1 MPSRARL
8 VLVIAIFLPLAT
20 LVALNMFRPA
30 AGLDLASPRPTWT
43 VRLNGLTGDV
53 VAVWVWTPRKSVL
66 TNVVLPAELRL
77 SPSCLLLQASNRPGN
92 PLKLVAT
99 HRQGG
104 IADIGWITTSNSITT
119 FVSTLGRVFPQI
131 GGFGTAVA
139 PFGSRPAF
147 EHPFALNFTGFEA
160 APEFPAGAAVTG
172 PNR

>member
-92 PLKLVAT
+92 PLKLDAT
-99 HRQGG
+99 HRHGG
-104 IADIGWITTSNSITT
+104 STQVGWITTSNYSATL
-119 FVSTLGRVFPQI
+119 VSTLGRVFPQM
-131 GGFGTAVA
+131 GGYAATVA
-139 PFGSRPAF
+139 PFGNRPAF

-160 APEFPAGAAVTG
+160 APEFPASAAVTG